1 MVRYVG
7 LSSLHGLQCKGVPQV
22 KEGAQVHQHWVGQMT
37 NVHRPFN
44 GQKNICNIIT
54 PAILSLTFTFQQAHS
69 HQVELYG
76 SSTVPLEKAVAS
88 LNALLCADVLIAQL
102 PTAALS
108 SLSINSMIL

>member
-7 LSSLHGLQCKGVPQV
+7 LSSLHGLQCEGVPQV
-22 KEGAQVHQHWVGQMT
+22 KEGAQVHQYWVGQMT

-54 PAILSLTFTFQQAHS
+54 PAILTFTFQQAHS

-76 SSTVPLEKAVAS
+76 SSTATVCTFGE
-88 LNALLCADVLIAQL
+88 
-102 PTAALS
+102 S
-108 SLSINSMIL
+108 SGQPQRTVVC